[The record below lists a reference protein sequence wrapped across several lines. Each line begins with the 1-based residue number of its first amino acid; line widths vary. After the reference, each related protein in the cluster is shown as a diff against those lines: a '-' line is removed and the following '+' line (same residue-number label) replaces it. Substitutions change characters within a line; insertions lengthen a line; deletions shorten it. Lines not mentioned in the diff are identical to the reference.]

1 MGVLDLM
8 ENTRDI
14 AQTTPDLSALPVT
27 DAERWASALG
37 AIGGNLASPHGVL
50 IIAAIVFGIAFWL
63 HKRRGPAREL
73 SRHDLE
79 DYQG

>member
-14 AQTTPDLSALPVT
+14 AQTTPDLSALPAT

-50 IIAAIVFGIAFWL
+50 IIAAIVFGIGFWL
-63 HKRRGPAREL
+63 HKRRKRARGMTPEEL
-73 SRHDLE
+73 EKYAS
-79 DYQG
+79 